1 MSGFNSSLHLA
12 QRTFERY
19 VDEHAFLSIFGRGGG
34 LIFVSNMAFHIML
47 RSRKTSCQ
55 EAEMFLNVEWLLG
68 GPTRHLLQ
76 SEMLIGIT
84 SFCCSILIFAKIVP
98 TMP

>member
-1 MSGFNSSLHLA
+1 MSTLFF
-12 QRTFERY
+12 Q
-19 VDEHAFLSIFGRGGG
+19 FLGGGGG
-34 LIFVSNMAFHIML
+34 LFFFSNMAFHIL
-47 RSRKTSCQ
+47 LGGRKISCK